1 MFLRPEQRAITSP
14 VIQEKQG
21 RYFLKCNNN
30 PCASACLMGAS
41 VSGIDDISRS
51 HFSTCIHSF
60 PLGKSLSK
68 GIWCSRKI
76 IHLQSVRTELINC
89 TNFLSPVKRPACTF
103 ALISRNASSW
113 SYTQGFFLIF
123 KYAKN
128 KLNRVI
134 RIIHPVIKSR
144 EIIKLH
150 IYGECVIV

>member
-1 MFLRPEQRAITSP
+1 
-14 VIQEKQG
+14 
-21 RYFLKCNNN
+21 
-30 PCASACLMGAS
+30 MGAS

-68 GIWCSRKI
+68 GIWCSRR

-103 ALISRNASSW
+103 ALISRNASSGHIPKL
-113 SYTQGFFLIF
+113 SLLIF

-134 RIIHPVIKSR
+134 RVIHPVIKSGKSLNCTFMVSALSSDHSQSR
-144 EIIKLH
+144 TAAMR
-150 IYGECVIV
+150 

>member
-14 VIQEKQG
+14 VIQEN
-21 RYFLKCNNN
+21 RVDIFKCNNN

-60 PLGKSLSK
+60 PLGKILSK
-68 GIWCSRKI
+68 GIWYSRR
-76 IHLQSVRTELINC
+76 IHLQSVRTESINC

-113 SYTQGFFLIF
+113 SYTQTVPFDFQVCE
-123 KYAKN
+123 N
-128 KLNRVI
+128 KLNR
-134 RIIHPVIKSR
+134 
-144 EIIKLH
+144 
-150 IYGECVIV
+150 

>member
-1 MFLRPEQRAITSP
+1 MRKRLLNGRVCLRNR
-14 VIQEKQG
+14 
-21 RYFLKCNNN
+21 R
-30 PCASACLMGAS
+30 
-41 VSGIDDISRS
+41 
-51 HFSTCIHSF
+51 HFAKPFFHTHTLF
-60 PLGKSLSK
+60 PLGKILSK
-68 GIWCSRKI
+68 GIWCSRR
-76 IHLQSVRTELINC
+76 IHLQSVRTESINC

-113 SYTQGFFLIF
+113 SYTQTVPFLIF

-134 RIIHPVIKSR
+134 RVIHPVIKSW